1 VDRPPDSPLATVSQ
15 TVRWRGYARGP
26 GTALTVGFL
35 LLGAVLLWVNLR
47 AVDWPAMAEAMRR
60 MPVAGLVSAA
70 VLTVASYATYCAF
83 DLLGRRT
90 TGHTLDRGRVLAI
103 GFVSHA
109 CALSLGPAGAG
120 VRFRLALHHGLPAH
134 LIAALWLFNVA
145 TNWLGFMVVAG
156 VALATRELSLPAGW
170 GFGGDAL
177 QGVGIALLA
186 AVAVYLALCRFG
198 HALSF
203 TVRGV
208 EFRLPPLSVAA
219 LQCSLSALN
228 WCLIAG
234 VIHQLLDQRVPF
246 AHVLGAVL
254 ASALALA
261 IVDVP
266 AGLGVTETV
275 FMTLLGSQ
283 VASAD
288 LLAALMAY
296 RAIYFVAPLA
306 LACVVFGLLEWDAHA
321 GRAPRAAPPDTVIRP
336 RRSPPARSRAS
347 RPDAR
352 PLPSRRSS
360 SGSTRSP
367 P

>member
-1 VDRPPDSPLATVSQ
+1 MDRARDAPLAAASP

-26 GTALTVGFL
+26 GTALTVVFL
-35 LLGAVLLWVNLR
+35 LLGAVLLWSNLR
-47 AVDWPAMAEAMRR
+47 AVDWPAMADAMRR
-60 MPVAGLVSAA
+60 MPLAGVLAA
-70 VLTVASYATYCAF
+70 SLLTIASYAVYCAF

-90 TGHTLDRGRVLAI
+90 TGHPLDRGRVLAI

-109 CALSLGPAGAG
+109 AALSLGPAGAG

-134 LIAALWLFNVA
+134 LVAALWLFNVA

-156 VALATRELSLPAGW
+156 IALATRELSLPADW
-170 GFGGDAL
+170 GFGHDAL
-177 QGVGIALLA
+177 QWLGVALLA

-198 HALSF
+198 HALSL

-208 EFRLPPLSVAA
+208 EFRLPPLSVGA
-219 LQCSLSALN
+219 LQCGLSALN

-234 VIHQLLDQRVPF
+234 VIHQLLDQQVAF
-246 AHVLGAVL
+246 VHVLGAVL

-283 VASAD
+283 VGSAQ

-296 RAIYFVAPLA
+296 RAIYFVAPLV
-306 LACVVFGLLEWDAHA
+306 LACVVFALLEWHAHA
-321 GRAPRAAPPDTVIRP
+321 GRAPRAVAPGTVIRP
-336 RRSPPARSRAS
+336 RRSPPARSRA
-347 RPDAR
+347 RPPGEP
-352 PLPSRRSS
+352 PLRSRRSS
-360 SGSTRSP
+360 SGWTRSRP
-367 P
+367 